1 MSGNKEEIQENLGTI
16 TTKSVAHLQLYAM
29 STRQPLVS
37 IIFPF
42 IAWNSV
48 VVVWW
53 VVVAM
58 G

>member
-1 MSGNKEEIQENLGTI
+1 
-16 TTKSVAHLQLYAM
+16 M

-42 IAWNSV
+42 IAWNNV